1 MIVMPLL
8 YGPNFSFSV
17 DGTFQYPS
25 VVVIPNYVKSLSA
38 SNQGFQTHTEIKQIA
53 FEDNSPITNFPSYG
67 FDGCSNL
74 ISIENLPENLTTIN
88 TYCFRNCVSLEDIVL
103 PKSLTSLASYCFQ
116 GCQMLEEINIPE
128 KITTIPSWCFHQCS
142 NLNKLNIEGTITTL
156 QSDCFNDCAS
166 LTDELVEEIV
176 QNVTSYGTGI
186 FIKCYNLTNLTIP
199 HVTGSM
205 FIDCDNLQS
214 VTIAGNLTDN
224 VAQQAFAS
232 CPKLETII
240 FTEDSLYTRIDNSSL
255 NILGVFQNCKS
266 LKNIQLPKT
275 LISIG
280 SEAFREC
287 SSLNT
292 LELPETTTS
301 LGNSCFYDCSSLRK
315 VSLSKN
321 ITTIPNNCFYNC
333 SSLEKINLENVTTL
347 SQYSFQNAFAPIT
360 FTVPGNIATIA
371 KESFLGCKLTK
382 LILEEGVITLAD
394 SSISNCPNLTTV
406 ALPNTLTTIEQKA
419 FYQDSALK
427 EIVLPNSIITFNSNQ
442 VFDYCTSLEKAT
454 LSNQMTAIPEL
465 TFGHCT
471 SLKTLEIPDSVTS
484 LGQDIIGY
492 SGVETLYLGSGVT
505 TINANAFRYA
515 NELKDIYFNK
525 VKGSITVPTNKW
537 GAPTPGNVTIHW
549 LTSNWTFSSNVD
561 LSQAKIFIEGNEVEN
576 LYYESENVGE
586 VKFEAYHPDYLPLSG
601 TITLSPPEEQVLDLQ
616 FTDQSGIIFTIIPN
630 VENCNIAISY
640 GNCTF
645 NSDHVMISAG
655 TELSY
660 TIEKTGYIS
669 QSGTLTLNE
678 NYNLVVELVLEGS
691 EA

>member
-8 YGPNFSFSV
+8 YGPNFSFSA
-17 DGTFQYPS
+17 DGKFQYPP
-25 VVVIPNYVKSLSA
+25 VVIIPNYVKSLSA
-38 SNQGFQTHTEIKQIA
+38 SNQGFQTRTEIKQIA
-53 FEDNSPITNFPSYG
+53 FEDNSPITNFPLYC

-74 ISIENLPENLTTIN
+74 ISIENLPENLNTIN

-186 FIKCYNLTNLTIP
+186 FIKCYSLTNLTIP
-199 HVTGSM
+199 HVAGWM

-214 VTIAGNLTDN
+214 VTITGNLTTN
-224 VAQQAFAS
+224 VGQEAFEN
-232 CPKLETII
+232 CPKLHTIL
-240 FTEDSLYTRIDNSSL
+240 FLDDSKYTVIDNK
-255 NILGVFQNCKS
+255 VFFGCS
-266 LKNIQLPKT
+266 ALKNIQLPKT

-280 SEAFREC
+280 SEAFRGC
-287 SSLNT
+287 ASLNT
-292 LELPETTTS
+292 LELPETVTS
-301 LGNSCFYDCSSLRK
+301 LGNSCFYDCSGLRK
-315 VSLSKN
+315 ISLSKN
-321 ITTIPNNCFYNC
+321 IKTIPNNCFYNC
-333 SSLEKINLENVTTL
+333 SSLEEINLENITTLGEYCFQGAFDFATINIPGNIITIGKNSFNSCKMLKIILEDGVTTL
-347 SQYSFQNAFAPIT
+347 SDSCFSDCYNLE
-360 FTVPGNIATIA
+360 TI
-371 KESFLGCKLTK
+371 
-382 LILEEGVITLAD
+382 V
-394 SSISNCPNLTTV
+394 
-406 ALPNTLTTIEQKA
+406 LPNSLSVIEQKA
-419 FYQDSALK
+419 FYQDYALK
-427 EIVLPNSIITFNSNQ
+427 EIVLPDSVVTFNSGQ
-442 VFDYCTSLEKAT
+442 VFDNCTSLEKVK
-454 LSNQMTAIPEL
+454 LSEQMTKIPYK
-465 TFGHCT
+465 TFYNCA
-471 SLKTLEIPDSVTS
+471 SLKELYLPDSVTTLDS
-484 LGQDIIGY
+484 DIIGA
-492 SGVETLYLGSGVT
+492 SGVEIIHFGSNISSIDT
-505 TINANAFRYA
+505 NAFRSA
-515 NELKDIYFNK
+515 TNLKDIYIRK
-525 VKGSITVPTNKW
+525 QKGGITIPTNKW
-537 GAPTPGNVTIHW
+537 GAPTPANITIHW

-561 LSQAKIFIEGNEVEN
+561 LSQAKIFIEGNEVKN

-586 VKFEAYHPDYLPLSG
+586 VNFEAYHPDYLPLSG
-601 TITLSPPEEQVLDLQ
+601 TITLSPPEDQVLDLQ

-630 VENCNIAISY
+630 VENCNITISY

-678 NYNLVVELVLEGS
+678 SYNLVVELVLEGS
-691 EA
+691 EG